1 MATRRVIVSVT
12 AAIVVT
18 LAANTASPQSTRVDT
33 IAEKQAEKAKQLG
46 AEGPSDAERM
56 IKQVLLS
63 PLLSGG
69 DGAYPWFGSVF
80 GGTGMAAGAGYLK
93 RLENASFFN
102 IQTGVSINMSTVIRG
117 SFAAPELWRGMMQ
130 VDVNAQWLTAKDV
143 SYYGPG
149 QNSTTDQRERY
160 DFTPKDIGAN
170 VTVRPM
176 RRLFL
181 TGSYSYLDFSTT
193 RATPVL
199 SEAEAPGL
207 DQDLNFH
214 TTRGTIAYDWRPA
227 AAYSTRG
234 GMYRATFEHNE
245 AANGAPYSFHSQEY
259 ELVQQVPLVKE
270 QFVLAFRGLATLT
283 DPSGG
288 DAVPVVLAPY
298 LGSGSTLRGY
308 SNRRFTD
315 RNRVLLT
322 GEYRW
327 RPSRY
332 IDMAVFFDTGQV
344 ARERTDFRASEFDS
358 AWGLGARFHGPN
370 FNALRIE
377 IARGREGFRLIFA
390 GSQPF

>member
-1 MATRRVIVSVT
+1 MKIIVSL
-12 AAIVVT
+12 IVLS
-18 LAANTASPQSTRVDT
+18 LAATASAQTTRVDA
-33 IAEKQAEKAKQLG
+33 IAEQQAEKAKTLS
-46 AEGPSDAERM
+46 AEGPSEAERM

-80 GGTGMAAGAGYLK
+80 GGTGMAAGAGFLK

-102 IQTGVSINMSTVIRG
+102 IQTGISINMSTVIRG
-117 SFAAPELWRGMMQ
+117 SYAAPELWRGMMQ
-130 VDVNAQWLTAKDV
+130 VDVNSQWMSAKDV

-149 QNSTTDQRERY
+149 QDSSADRRDRY

-176 RRLFL
+176 RRVFL
-181 TGSYSYLDFSTT
+181 TGSYSFLDFETE
-193 RATPVL
+193 RAAPVF

-207 DQDLNFH
+207 DQDLQFH
-214 TTRGTIAYDWRPA
+214 TSRGSISYDWRPA
-227 AAYSTRG
+227 AGYSTRG
-234 GMYRATFEHNE
+234 GMYRATFERNQE
-245 AANGAPYSFHSQEY
+245 ANGKPYSFHSQEY
-259 ELVQQVPLVKE
+259 EVVQQLPLVKE
-270 QFVLAFRGLATLT
+270 QFVLAFRGLATLAT
-283 DPSGG
+283 PGDG
-288 DAVPVVLAPY
+288 DAVQVVLAPY

-308 SNRRFTD
+308 ANRRFAD

-322 GEYRW
+322 AEYRW

-332 IDMAVFFDTGQV
+332 LDMAVFYDTGQV
-344 ARERTDFRASEFDS
+344 AHDRRDFNSALFDS
-358 AWGLGARFHGPN
+358 AWGLGARIHGPN

-377 IARGREGFRLIFA
+377 VARGKEGIRLIFA